1 MKLFI
6 GCSSSTSV
14 DEQYVEETS
23 SIANELSSG
32 NIELILSGNWSSL
45 NGACYESF
53 VRNHKKVTVVTDE
66 IRKKAVDEMDDANSA
81 ILPNTFRCSESIY
94 NKSDMLLFLPGG
106 IDITAILWA
115 SLKENTMKKIP
126 KPIIIYNMNG
136 YYNTLIAYM
145 EQMLL
150 EQFEPG
156 IVREYYHVFQEREE
170 LLKYMS
176 SYNKEKVFKI

>member
-6 GCSSSTSV
+6 GCSSSTSI

-23 SIANELSSG
+23 SIANELSHE
-32 NIELILSGNWSSL
+32 NIELILSGNWSSM

-53 VRNHKKVTVVTDE
+53 VGNHKKVTVVTDE
-66 IRKKAVDEMDDANSA
+66 IRKKTVYEMDDANSA

-106 IDITAILWA
+106 VDITTILWA
-115 SLKENTMKKIP
+115 ALKENTVKKIP

-136 YYNTLIAYM
+136 YYNTFIVYM

-150 EQFEPG
+150 EQFEKET
-156 IVREYYHVFQEREE
+156 VRNWYHVVQDREE
-170 LLKYMS
+170 LLEYIS
-176 SYNKEKVFKI
+176 SYQKEKVFKI